1 MTEQQVVDHLK
12 SLADGDIKDITYRKS
27 LIRLFVNKIFLYDD
41 KFTITFNTG
50 DEEVTIT
57 EVMLSEIEEEL
68 SGNSLC
74 FLKNKVHQ
82 KSRMRKRSGF
92 FFFLLHDS
100 LFTNGRMAVMA

>member
-82 KSRMRKRSGF
+82 VKTALHRRFSVLQCGF
-92 FFFLLHDS
+92 AFCVFQ
-100 LFTNGRMAVMA
+100 V